1 MYLHL
6 IKYSTRLLRVD
17 LGSGARNVF
26 VLFLITRLD
35 PLSPI
40 CRKKTPIKSIK
51 VLVHVYQIIF
61 ESIIGNYKIPLIRSY
76 NILPLLI
83 KELTKS
89 WTTLIFTLIYSSY
102 PWAFYCRTACRIWIR
117 RTESLGAFP
126 DPVSSIAFVLK
137 NNNFNTLLISTFVN
151 KNNCSLIKNKIKFQV
166 KGLRILPLRLLLLYC
181 VHNLRQVRG
190 MSWYFFW
197 PPVLHCFH
205 PLSKKKDNQTI
216 YMLHVYQSFLK
227 VHVPIIVSK

>member
-40 CRKKTPIKSIK
+40 CRKKNPIKSIK

-61 ESIIGNYKIPLIRSY
+61 ESIIGNYKMPLIRSC

-83 KELTKS
+83 IDRGWSFNDWKLTKS
-89 WTTLIFTLIYSSY
+89 LTTLIFILIYSPY
-102 PWAFYCRTACRIWIR
+102 PWVFYCCTACRIWIR
-117 RTESLGAFP
+117 HSESLGALP
-126 DPVSSIAFVLK
+126 DPVSSIAFILK
-137 NNNFNTLLISTFVN
+137 NNNFNTLLISTFIN
-151 KNNCSLIKNKIKFQV
+151 KNNCSLKIKNKIKF
-166 KGLRILPLRLLLLYC
+166 KFSSEWTF
-181 VHNLRQVRG
+181 NLA
-190 MSWYFFW
+190 S
-197 PPVLHCFH
+197 
-205 PLSKKKDNQTI
+205 
-216 YMLHVYQSFLK
+216 
-227 VHVPIIVSK
+227 

>member
-61 ESIIGNYKIPLIRSY
+61 ESIIYNYKIPLIRSC
-76 NILPLLI
+76 NIQPLLI
-83 KELTKS
+83 IDCGWSFNDWKLTQS
-89 WTTLIFTLIYSSY
+89 LTTLIFTLISNPRIFRSFSSV
-102 PWAFYCRTACRIWIR
+102 PPSSSEKARVGS
-117 RTESLGAFP
+117 ESERAL
-126 DPVSSIAFVLK
+126 
-137 NNNFNTLLISTFVN
+137 
-151 KNNCSLIKNKIKFQV
+151 
-166 KGLRILPLRLLLLYC
+166 
-181 VHNLRQVRG
+181 
-190 MSWYFFW
+190 
-197 PPVLHCFH
+197 
-205 PLSKKKDNQTI
+205 KKKLIGMGKRKLRWEWGN
-216 YMLHVYQSFLK
+216 
-227 VHVPIIVSK
+227 

>member
-1 MYLHL
+1 MSLCF
-6 IKYSTRLLRVD
+6 SW
-17 LGSGARNVF
+17 
-26 VLFLITRLD
+26 
-35 PLSPI
+35 SPVWI
-40 CRKKTPIKSIK
+40 HCLQKPVKFIK
-51 VLVHVYQIIF
+51 VHVHVYQIIF
-61 ESIIGNYKIPLIRSY
+61 ESIIGNDKIPLIRSY

-83 KELTKS
+83 IEFKTKS

-102 PWAFYCRTACRIWIR
+102 PWVFYCCTACRIWIR

-126 DPVSSIAFVLK
+126 NPVSSIIAFVLK

-181 VHNLRQVRG
+181 VHNLGQVRG

-205 PLSKKKDNQTI
+205 PLSKKKTI
-216 YMLHVYQSFLK
+216 KPYLCYMSISHF
-227 VHVPIIVSK
+227 